1 MIQISRISLRRW
13 SAMTIVAIVAATSAL
28 PAQAQH
34 DRRGYGD
41 HGRPEYRGGGY
52 RGGHGGYR
60 GRHDGGGH
68 GDNGL
73 VGGLVVGALLGA
85 VAGAVISNA
94 TQAPPADV
102 YSAPPPPPPPGAY
115 YYPNNYPPGY

>member
-13 SAMTIVAIVAATSAL
+13 SATATIAIVAATSAL

-34 DRRGYGD
+34 DRHGG
-41 HGRPEYRGGGY
+41 GRPEYRGGGY
-52 RGGHGGYR
+52 HGGGHGG
-60 GRHDGGGH
+60 HGGG
-68 GDNGL
+68 GL
-73 VGGLVVGALLGA
+73 AGGLVVGALLGA
-85 VAGAVISNA
+85 VAGAAISNA

-115 YYPNNYPPGY
+115 YYPNSYPAGY

>member
-1 MIQISRISLRRW
+1 
-13 SAMTIVAIVAATSAL
+13 MTIVAIVAATSAL

-34 DRRGYGD
+34 DRRGYGG
-41 HGRPEYRGGGY
+41 HGPEYRDGGY
-52 RGGHGGYR
+52 RGGHG
-60 GRHDGGGH
+60 GGGH